1 MSNARTAI
9 VLAGH
14 GSHIS
19 PETAGLVWDV
29 ADRIRAMGVVHE
41 VAAAF
46 WKEQPSFHDV
56 LRSIEADDITVI
68 PVFTARGFFTQEVIP
83 AEMGLTGP
91 ITYRDGKTI
100 RYTKT
105 LSETPFLNEVVL
117 KRVRDAMTRTKGI
130 CRDIVTMK
138 PQECAVAIIGH
149 STKRNPE
156 SRKAAEACVQFI
168 SDNIELK
175 EVVAVFLDDD
185 PPIKAAFSLTTAPL
199 LIAIPL
205 FIAAGS
211 HVTID
216 VRSEL
221 GLREHQNQRAFAYL
235 SRELVMT
242 DPAGVDPTLIDALLN
257 LAKDAGV
264 PLRPPAT
271 RLSTTGFPAAG
282 CSELWETVTEK
293 GAMRFGQ
300 LHLTP
305 TQIDMPADD
314 VSMKLPDERIRVTKA
329 GFRPLASARTLPPKT
344 TPLYIRHATD
354 LHYFVESV
362 YPGAVADWALARQGK
377 FIPNTFEACI
387 GRQVG
392 QFKQLEGLAQEK
404 RADLVSRICGRCI
417 KHPSWFDGE
426 IGDIPCAEPCNFW
439 LSAALREHTGD
450 E

>member
-1 MSNARTAI
+1 

-29 ADRIRAMGVVHE
+29 ADRIRALGVVHE

-91 ITYRDGKTI
+91 LTLRDGKTI

-105 LSETPFLNEVVL
+105 LSETPFLNEVAS
-117 KRVRDAMTRTKGI
+117 KRVRDALRQHNSSNDE
-130 CRDIVTMK
+130 RSFFNY
-138 PQECAVAIIGH
+138 AVAIIGH
-149 STKRNPE
+149 GTKRNKE
-156 SRKAAEACVQFI
+156 SRTATEACAQYIRDSVP
-168 SDNIELK
+168 LR
-175 EVVAVFLDDD
+175 EVVSVYLDDE
-185 PPIKAAFSLTTAPL
+185 PPIA
-199 LIAIPL
+199 AIPKL
-205 FIAAGS
+205 TRAPFIIAVPFFLAKGS
-211 HVTID
+211 HVTVD
-216 VRSEL
+216 
-221 GLREHQNQRAFAYL
+221 LR
-235 SRELVMT
+235 RELDLAGGSYKQFNET
-242 DPAGVDPTLIDALLN
+242 DKGRRYNLLLTNPVGEDSTLADALLS
-257 LAKDAGV
+257 LAREAET
-264 PLRPPAT
+264 PFRACTT
-271 RLSTTGFPAAG
+271 RLLNEGLPASGRRA
-282 CSELWETVTEK
+282 LWDEVNKRGE
-293 GAMRFGQ
+293 MIFGQ
-300 LHLTP
+300 CKLTP
-305 TQIDMPADD
+305 TFIEKPIVKSVMEQLVYPTHRNLAR
-314 VSMKLPDERIRVTKA
+314 LTET
-329 GFRPLASARTLPPKT
+329 GFRPLASARDFPKERRRFKV
-344 TPLYIRHATD
+344 RHATD
-354 LHYFVESV
+354 LHHDLETL

-377 FIPNTFEACI
+377 FIPNMFEACI

-426 IGDIPCAEPCNFW
+426 IGEIPCAEPCNFW
-439 LSAALREHTGD
+439 LSAALREHAGKSD